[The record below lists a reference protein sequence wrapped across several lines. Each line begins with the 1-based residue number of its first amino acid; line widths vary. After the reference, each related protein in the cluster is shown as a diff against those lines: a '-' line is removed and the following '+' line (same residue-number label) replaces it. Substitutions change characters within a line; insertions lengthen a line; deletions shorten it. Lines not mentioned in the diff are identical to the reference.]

1 MCGSFRLFLMAL
13 MAECRRRRDW
23 AWFVGLAV
31 LVFTTACSQPPAPVT
46 YGASTATGTT
56 TTSEQIVAVVVP
68 PLPGK
73 KPVPP
78 GSPMVFQ
85 VQDSSGTDDLIAR
98 IEQILLAEETA
109 PEPEPV
115 APQTVATATGTV
127 DVITVESGDTLYGL
141 ARSLGV
147 TPRALIEANT
157 LEAPYDLLI
166 GQRLTIPEG
175 AVPVTVATV
184 VVEPE
189 VVATDVP
196 QPVTTE
202 IVEPTARTDL
212 RFIWPVQGT
221 LLSTYG
227 PKEGGRQNDG
237 INIGAAAGTPVLAA
251 EDGVVAYAG
260 SELDDYGNLVLIRHA
275 NDWVSA
281 YAHNARNLVS
291 RGQTVLRGDV
301 IASVGASGG
310 VSQPQSHFEL
320 RRGTSA
326 VDPLPYLE

>member
-1 MCGSFRLFLMAL
+1 
-13 MAECRRRRDW
+13 
-23 AWFVGLAV
+23 
-31 LVFTTACSQPPAPVT
+31 
-46 YGASTATGTT
+46 
-56 TTSEQIVAVVVP
+56 
-68 PLPGK
+68 
-73 KPVPP
+73 
-78 GSPMVFQ
+78 
-85 VQDSSGTDDLIAR
+85 IAR